1 MRITNLP
8 SGMLSVNTYLAVD
21 EETNKGII
29 VDPGGYNKA
38 LTNAVA
44 ENGTDIEYII
54 ITHGHSDHICGVNEH
69 KEEFPNAKVV
79 AY

>member
-1 MRITNLP
+1 MKRPTKYN
-8 SGMLSVNTYLAVD
+8 SRS
-21 EETNKGII
+21 
-29 VDPGGYNKA
+29 GGYNKA

-44 ENGTDIEYII
+44 ENGTNIEYII

-79 AY
+79 AYKTRAYALSPDRGRA